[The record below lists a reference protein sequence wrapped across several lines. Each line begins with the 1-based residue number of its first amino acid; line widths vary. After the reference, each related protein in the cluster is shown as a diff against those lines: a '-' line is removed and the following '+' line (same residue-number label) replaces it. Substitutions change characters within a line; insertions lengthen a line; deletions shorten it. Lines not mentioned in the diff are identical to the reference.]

1 MDREE
6 LMTIL
11 PHRDG
16 MLLLDRVE
24 REEDVAHGFFR
35 IPEDAFSR
43 QPHRPRRDAL

>member
-1 MDREE
+1 MDREG

-11 PHRDG
+11 PHRDE

-24 REEDVAHGFFR
+24 REEDVAHGLFR
-35 IPEDAFSR
+35 IPEDAWF